1 MGVTNNFNIP
11 YPEVTDFVTDGAVAM
26 ENIAEFADSALLANY
41 ISPVLINGGM
51 EIWQRGTTSQT
62 STTTYN
68 TSTSYRADRW
78 FVLPAGAS
86 VTQEQSTTVP
96 PNNLSRFSLKVTGAT
111 SATTVKIGQRIEA
124 ANIPQIRRRVTFAAW
139 IYNETGA
146 SFQPELLLGTPSAA
160 DNFATVNNRLTQT
173 LIPCANNEW
182 TEVSFTA
189 DISGYT
195 DLANGLQVEIQI
207 PSGSLNANTKFVY
220 VTQVR
225 LTPSENVVPFQ
236 RLGVDAELARCQRY
250 YEKSYPIETAPATNT
265 NDGMFHVSAG
275 TDGGSFVIMNVRF
288 AVSKRNA
295 SYTASAFSNIGTANT
310 WNWGRSGGSGVGT
323 PFFDYLSTSGFRVY
337 IGTAVAWTV
346 AQAFGHWVVN
356 AEL

>member
-26 ENIAEFADSALLANY
+26 ENIAEFADSALLTSF

-86 VTQEQSTTVP
+86 VTQQQSTTVP
-96 PNNLSRFSLKVTGAT
+96 PNNLSRFSLRVTGAT
-111 SATTVKIGQRIEA
+111 SATTVKIGQRIET

-160 DNFATVNNRLTQT
+160 DNFTTVNNRLTQT

-182 TEVSFTA
+182 TEISFTV

-236 RLGVDAELARCQRY
+236 RLGFDVELRRCQRY
-250 YEKSYPIETAPATNT
+250 YARLVVGANGSAFHGVGSGFCTTTSNARIIVKYPQTMRSAPSLNFSNLRTMVNVVATQCSAISDSQLGESSGYVSFTQTTSGLTAGQGCVIGGDGAT
-265 NDGMFHVSAG
+265 
-275 TDGGSFVIMNVRF
+275 GSFFDMN
-288 AVSKRNA
+288 S
-295 SYTASAFSNIGTANT
+295 
-310 WNWGRSGGSGVGT
+310 
-323 PFFDYLSTSGFRVY
+323 
-337 IGTAVAWTV
+337 
-346 AQAFGHWVVN
+346 
-356 AEL
+356 EL